1 MTSQAKK
8 FNTKT
13 LAAIIITII
22 AISSAVVAAQYI
34 LSKPSSELPDMTLT
48 LIGSEGQQ
56 KTLNKQ
62 DILSLE
68 SYTSQGALKTS
79 GGLITDVGTYAGVPI
94 TTLLD
99 LVGGITSDQKLNV
112 LASDGYPM
120 TYTYNQVVNGQ
131 DLRTYDPTTRDMVNA
146 TAPVKLVLVYYVDG
160 VTLPEDKGP
169 LRIAILGSEG
179 LATEGNLWTKKVIQ
193 LEVTSSQTASPTP
206 TATAKPTTT
215 ATAKPT
221 ATSSPTSNPTAVS
234 WNIAVSGTDAATM
247 SKSTFESIVTQNTV
261 TYIESGTTW
270 QGTSLYQLAIWAQN
284 NGAISSSALASG
296 YVVKVIGSQGQVATF
311 NSSRIT
317 SNQNIMIANTA
328 NNLALTGSNAPLTL
342 TGSEL
347 ASDEKINGVTQIQ
360 ILPIPDLTLTVV
372 GADGNRVVLFS
383 NDIAKMTSVTFDGGS
398 RKSTGT
404 IVNVG
409 NYTGIKLIDLCNLV
423 GITSS
428 NNVTVKA
435 SDGYATTYTYD
446 KVANGNGFNTYD
458 ATGNPAT
465 PTHQL
470 YLIVAYWYN
479 GTILGSDG
487 PLKTMI
493 VGVDGLLTDGSAAA
507 KQIVEIDIIAA

>member
-1 MTSQAKK
+1 MTSQAKN
-8 FNTKT
+8 FNTKII
-13 LAAIIITII
+13 AAIIITII
-22 AISSAVVAAQYI
+22 VISSAVVAAQYL

-48 LIGSEGQQ
+48 LIGSNGQQ

-62 DILSLE
+62 DILALE
-68 SYTSQGALKTS
+68 SYTSKGALKTS
-79 GGLITDVGTYAGVPI
+79 GGLITDVGTYTGVPI
-94 TTLLD
+94 STLLD
-99 LVGGITSDQKLNV
+99 LVGGITSDQKLKA

-120 TYTYNQVVNGQ
+120 TYTYNQVINGQ
-131 DLRTYDPTTRDMVNA
+131 DFRTYDPTTRDMVNA
-146 TAPVKLVLVYYVDG
+146 TAPVKLVLVYSVDG
-160 VTLPEDKGP
+160 APLSDDKGP

-179 LATEGNLWTKKVIQ
+179 LATEGNLWSKKVIQ
-193 LEVTSSQTASPTP
+193 LEVTSNQAPSPTP
-206 TATAKPTTT
+206 TATAKPTTA
-215 ATAKPT
+215 ATVKPT
-221 ATSSPTSNPTAVS
+221 ATPSPTANPTATS
-234 WNIAVSGTDAATM
+234 WNIAVTGSSTITLTKGTFDTLV
-247 SKSTFESIVTQNTV
+247 IQNFVSYT
-261 TYIESGTTW
+261 ESGTTW
-270 QGTSLYQLAIWAQN
+270 QGTSLYQLALWAQN
-284 NGAISSSALASG
+284 NGAISSSALTSG
-296 YVVKVIGSQGQVATF
+296 YVVKVVGAQGQVATF

-317 SNQNIMIANTA
+317 SNQNIMLANTA
-328 NNLALTGSNAPLTL
+328 NNLALSGGNAPLTL
-342 TGSEL
+342 TGAEL
-347 ASDEKINGVTQIQ
+347 SSAEKINGVAQIQ

-383 NDIAKMTSVTFDGGS
+383 NDIAKMTSITYDGGS

-423 GITSS
+423 GITGS

-435 SDGYATTYTYD
+435 QDGYTTTYTYD
-446 KVANGNGFNTYD
+446 KVANGVGFNTYD

-465 PTHQL
+465 PAHPL

-479 GTILGSDG
+479 GTTLGSDG